1 MTQIVSNIIQ
11 NTLSGF
17 VSGAVTAL
25 GGYAGDAI
33 SSVGDFVEQKG
44 DALGN
49 GEYLTKTKYM
59 RTNKHRY
66 RLQV

>member
-17 VSGAVTAL
+17 VSGAVTTL

-44 DALGN
+44 DALGK
-49 GEYLTKTKYM
+49 GECLKLRPNTQKLNCC
-59 RTNKHRY
+59 RHCI
-66 RLQV
+66 